1 VVERLAMPKRKASAA
16 AAAADS
22 EQVDAAVVAPSD
34 KNGKAKAA
42 KRQRPAA
49 NAAAKAA
56 EDENSDEYEG
66 PVEASSSGSSDSE
79 SSGSDSGDE
88 EGEIEL
94 DGQLTGAEAGTD
106 DDGIM
111 QINFDFCDPDERFF
125 HGIKSLLASYLPQK
139 ASVSS
144 SELTDM
150 IIAQGAVGTIVVQD
164 GADDA
169 FAFMTA
175 LPLQFHKDKV
185 SCIYQPSIA
194 NCTQHII

>member
-1 VVERLAMPKRKASAA
+1 MPKRKAAA
-16 AAAADS
+16 AAAAANSD
-22 EQVDAAVVAPSD
+22 EVDAATVAASE
-34 KNGKAKAA
+34 KNGKAKAN

-49 NAAAKAA
+49 KAAAASATADK
-56 EDENSDEYEG
+56 DENSDEYEG

-106 DDGIM
+106 DEGVM
-111 QINFDFCDPDERFF
+111 QINIDFCDPDERFF
-125 HGIKSLLASYLPQK
+125 HGIKSLLSSYLPQK
-139 ASVSS
+139 AGVSS

-185 SCIYQPSIA
+185 SYIQ
-194 NCTQHII
+194 QF